1 MKKNTLVFTIVLLAA
16 TGSFCFGQS
25 HKGPIEAGEKIAVV
39 STTYG
44 IIQGYI
50 DDDIY
55 AFKGIPYA
63 KAERFMPP
71 QSPDKWEGARQCQ
84 IFGPQAMQ
92 PTAQHWDGQSDYNFG
107 FLFNREPMNE
117 KESFVLNVW
126 SKGIND
132 GKKRPVWVWIHGGG
146 YFAGSANQLPFFDGC
161 SMAEKGD
168 IVVVSINHRLNVLGY
183 VDLSFLGGKYS
194 ESVNL
199 GMQDIVAA
207 LQWVHD
213 NIANF
218 GGDPNS
224 VTIDGQS
231 GGGGKVSTLMAMP
244 SADGLFQ
251 RAIVQSGSTIKLG
264 NQEASSAFG
273 KALLAALDISPNNP
287 EKLNDFTYE
296 ELLDAGDV
304 ALRVLRTSGQTV
316 RMGYSPV
323 VDGKY
328 VVQNPFDPAPAP
340 FAKDVAMLI
349 GSNLNEF
356 TYANRNLITPKPLSE
371 VRETIGKRYGTENID
386 KYITLYK
393 KAYPNTNAPHRMLTF
408 DTRFRSGVLKQAAAK
423 SKQGGAP
430 AYVYSFNWQSPVND
444 GSLGASH
451 GMELPFMFN
460 NVSMARTLTGGTKE
474 AYELEDKISSA
485 WINFIKTGDP
495 NCKELPEWEAYT
507 PAKGAT
513 MIFDNNC
520 KVLYNHDKELIEF
533 ISSFPPTRL
542 F

>member
-218 GGDPNS
+218 GGDPN
-224 VTIDGQS
+224 
-231 GGGGKVSTLMAMP
+231 
-244 SADGLFQ
+244 
-251 RAIVQSGSTIKLG
+251 
-264 NQEASSAFG
+264 
-273 KALLAALDISPNNP
+273 
-287 EKLNDFTYE
+287 
-296 ELLDAGDV
+296 
-304 ALRVLRTSGQTV
+304 
-316 RMGYSPV
+316 
-323 VDGKY
+323 
-328 VVQNPFDPAPAP
+328 
-340 FAKDVAMLI
+340 
-349 GSNLNEF
+349 
-356 TYANRNLITPKPLSE
+356 
-371 VRETIGKRYGTENID
+371 
-386 KYITLYK
+386 
-393 KAYPNTNAPHRMLTF
+393 
-408 DTRFRSGVLKQAAAK
+408 
-423 SKQGGAP
+423 
-430 AYVYSFNWQSPVND
+430 
-444 GSLGASH
+444 
-451 GMELPFMFN
+451 
-460 NVSMARTLTGGTKE
+460 
-474 AYELEDKISSA
+474 
-485 WINFIKTGDP
+485 
-495 NCKELPEWEAYT
+495 
-507 PAKGAT
+507 
-513 MIFDNNC
+513 
-520 KVLYNHDKELIEF
+520 
-533 ISSFPPTRL
+533 
-542 F
+542 